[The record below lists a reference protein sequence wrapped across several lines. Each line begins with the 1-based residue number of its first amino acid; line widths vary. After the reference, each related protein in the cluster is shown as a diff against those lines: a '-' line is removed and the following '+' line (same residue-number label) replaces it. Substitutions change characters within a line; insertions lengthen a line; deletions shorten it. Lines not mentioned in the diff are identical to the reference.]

1 MFGKKRKVNPEEV
14 NEKKAAAL
22 NKAAASE
29 RSRWYKDRYYFAVVQ
44 RNVLLLLLL
53 ISLGCIFFGLIYINL
68 ISQKKT
74 IEPFVVEIDER
85 TGIPT
90 VVNQVSKK
98 QYTANN
104 IIVEYFLYRYVL
116 ARESYDYKDFNYK
129 YYTVVRLLSSP
140 KVFRSFYTS
149 VNIRNDNSPYN
160 LYGRNVRLVPKIRS
174 ILNISGGKQIR
185 IIVQHIKNNAIIKEE
200 KKIIFLRY
208 RFIELNLSL
217 DARLVNPLGFQVTEY
232 KIEDEL

>member
-1 MFGKKRKVNPEEV
+1 MFSKKKEEQ
-14 NEKKAAAL
+14 KQDPQKDQKAS
-22 NKAAASE
+22 NKADSE
-29 RSRWYKDRYYFAVVQ
+29 HNRWYVDRYYITVIQ
-44 RNVLLLLLL
+44 RNIL
-53 ISLGCIFFGLIYINL
+53 IILMILALCSIFFGLIYINL

-98 QYTANN
+98 EYTANN
-104 IIVEYFLYRYVL
+104 IIIEYFLYHYVL
-116 ARESYDYKDFNYK
+116 ARESYDYVDFNYK
-129 YYTVVRLLSSP
+129 YNTVVRLLSSVE
-140 KVFRSFYTS
+140 VFRNFYRK
-149 VNIRNDNSPYN
+149 VNTRNEDSPYN
-160 LYGRNVRLVPKIRS
+160 LYGRDTRLVPKIRS

-185 IIVQHIKNNAIIKEE
+185 IIIQHIKDNILLKEE

-208 RFIELNLSL
+208 RFVELNLSL
-217 DARLVNPLGFQVTEY
+217 DERLINPLGFQVTEY